1 LLLPT
6 YQAAKFLEQFQKEQV
21 MNLQL
26 TGHHLEITPALRDYV
41 QNKLTRISNHFD
53 HVIDVKVTMSVE
65 KLAQKVEATLHVPG
79 NDLHAECA
87 DENMYSAIDMLTDK
101 LDRQVVKHKEKHGD
115 HHKTNGAVKHQ
126 HVEQPPTVN

>member
-1 LLLPT
+1 
-6 YQAAKFLEQFQKEQV
+6 

-41 QNKLTRISNHFD
+41 QSKLTRISNHFD
-53 HVIDVKVTMSVE
+53 HVIDVKITMSVE

-101 LDRQVVKHKEKHGD
+101 LDRQVVKHKEKHGN

-126 HVEQPPTVN
+126 NVEQNQTVN

>member
-1 LLLPT
+1 
-6 YQAAKFLEQFQKEQV
+6 

-26 TGHHLEITPALRDYV
+26 TGHHLEITPAMREYV
-41 QNKLTRISNHFD
+41 TSKLAKISNHFD

-87 DENMYSAIDMLTDK
+87 NDNMYSAIDMLTDK
-101 LDRQVVKHKEKHGD
+101 LDRQVVKHKEKQAD

-126 HVEQPPTVN
+126 EIDSID